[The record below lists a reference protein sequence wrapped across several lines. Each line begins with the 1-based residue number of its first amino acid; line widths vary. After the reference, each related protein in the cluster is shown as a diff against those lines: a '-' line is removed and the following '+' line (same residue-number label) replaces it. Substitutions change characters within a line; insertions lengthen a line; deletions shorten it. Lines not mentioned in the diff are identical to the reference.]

1 MKYCDTVSVGAI
13 SLNKINLLLGAEV
26 KVESHCGVVCL
37 SCRKGDWVKVILT
50 INGIACQA
58 FYLASNLK
66 ATPLFL
72 NLHICIPL
80 I

>member
-1 MKYCDTVSVGAI
+1 MNLTLAVEHCVLSYRKEYCVKAI
-13 SLNKINLLLGAEV
+13 RIIKS
-26 KVESHCGVVCL
+26 
-37 SCRKGDWVKVILT
+37 
-50 INGIACQA
+50 IACQA

-66 ATPLFL
+66 AIPLFL